1 MTVWSGL
8 PDEILGGLS
17 HAERKAAPQR
27 LYCRGRRELLD
38 VGTRI
43 AVVGARR
50 ATTKGLADA
59 ESIVRRLVERDVVVV
74 SGLALGIDTVA
85 HRTAIESG
93 GRTIAVL
100 GTGVD
105 CYATER
111 NRALQDLVGT
121 EHLLVSQ
128 FAPTTPP
135 RPSNFPRRNRVMALL
150 ADAIV
155 IVEATEASGTM
166 HLGWEAIR
174 LGRPVLFPSSFA
186 NASPPAWV
194 PDMIKYGAT
203 VLEEGTLDRV
213 LGEMPIRSN
222 EPLLLP
228 F

>member
-1 MTVWSGL
+1 M
-8 PDEILGGLS
+8 
-17 HAERKAAPQR
+17 
-27 LYCRGRRELLD
+27 
-38 VGTRI
+38 
-43 AVVGARR
+43 VGARR
-50 ATTKGLADA
+50 ATTKGLAEA
-59 ESIVRRLVERDVVVV
+59 ESISRGLVERDVVVV

-85 HRTAIESG
+85 HRTAIEG
-93 GRTIAVL
+93 GGGTIVVL

-105 CYATER
+105 RYATER
-111 NRALQDLVGT
+111 NRALQDLVGA

-128 FAPTTPP
+128 FPPATPA
-135 RPSNFPRRNRVMALL
+135 RPSNFPRRNRLVALL

-213 LGEMPIRSN
+213 LGEMPSRSG
-222 EPLLLP
+222 EPLLFP

>member
-1 MTVWSGL
+1 M
-8 PDEILGGLS
+8 
-17 HAERKAAPQR
+17 
-27 LYCRGRRELLD
+27 D
-38 VGTRI
+38 VGTRV
-43 AVVGARR
+43 AVVGARQ
-50 ATTKGLADA
+50 ATTKGLTEA
-59 ESIVRRLVERDVVVV
+59 ESITGRLVERDVVVV

-85 HRTAIESG
+85 HRTAIEGG

-105 CYATER
+105 RYATER
-111 NRALQDLVGT
+111 NRALQDLVGA

-128 FAPTTPP
+128 FPPATPA
-135 RPSNFPRRNRVMALL
+135 RPSNFPHRNRLVALL

-213 LGEMPIRSN
+213 LGEMPSRSG
-222 EPLLLP
+222 EPLLFP